1 MAYLYLTGSGR
12 LNRLP
17 NNASIAPY
25 NVKPVVIRE
34 VHMNISTHC
43 RRKAS
48 FKILL
53 LASAALA
60 ALAPVLA
67 HADGASS
74 DAVQMGVE
82 RVARFVPVGYRSP
95 QAASDTVEQWV
106 QVDLGASAKIDR
118 IKVFPVVGWGGEGGS
133 FPVRFKLALSD
144 DPNFASETTLQDQ
157 TAADYPDPLDRVV
170 VVSGI
175 GAYGRYVRF
184 VATHLRNRQFS
195 LSKLEVWSNGKD
207 IAEHKSITDSAKG
220 ILGAALLT
228 RSPRAGGEE
237 VVTDHPENV
246 IPSSKW
252 RPVPYKWEAP
262 TRGITLDDGLFKSA
276 MQQNITYLLTSFS
289 VDELL
294 RPFRERAGKPSPAG
308 LRPPIPFWDTDLPGS
323 NAGRFLMG
331 AGNTLRWIDDPEL
344 RSRAKRIID
353 GIEECREPNG
363 YIMAYR
369 PDTIF
374 YSERAAYTRTWVTRG
389 LTEAGIGVD
398 PKAFKLLRGYYD
410 WFDTCEYLPE
420 LLRRAGQGVQGMIGS
435 TRMYFTPLG
444 KPEDLQTVQRYFQE
458 NYWLDQLAARDPQ
471 AIWRYPYD
479 HPHNYLITSLEPYLD
494 LYRATGARR
503 YLDSAQGGWDLYHDD
518 WEHVGGS
525 IAICEGDTYEPKSY
539 YLHRHTG
546 ELCGSVFWMRYNQR
560 FHLLYPDKERY
571 VNEIEKS
578 IYNVLL
584 ANQVGSKGIRYHA
597 NLVGTKDSSTPISTN
612 SCCEGQGTSGLGSIP
627 EYLYSI
633 APDGFSVD
641 MYAGSTIKW
650 HQGNRAIRAHTAT
663 NFPFSPEVKISID
676 VGRPTDASIRIR
688 VPQWA
693 AANMPILVNGTEAV
707 TGKPGSY
714 AAVSR
719 TWRNG
724 DSITFTLPM
733 AFRVTPYT
741 GIERSSAPH
750 YALEYGPI
758 LMALT
763 GAVDAQGNATLA
775 VPIEEFTKRLHPVDG
790 KPLHFAIDGD
800 TQRQY
805 VPYWEVQDE
814 PFTCYPAIGTGS
826 AVASPK
832 VEEGDLALASRG
844 AVATSDSELASEWGS
859 TAKAIDGIISSPED
873 FSNRWHSSIETP
885 HPHWIQVKLPKPE
898 RVSRIVI
905 RIADPAGH
913 PVSFQ
918 GIITVN
924 GKEHVVFDV
933 KHFSDWREYR
943 TLINPT
949 VTDTF
954 RLVIRESANPAY
966 PNAAQVSEIELY
978 KDRK

>member
-1 MAYLYLTGSGR
+1 M
-12 LNRLP
+12 
-17 NNASIAPY
+17 
-25 NVKPVVIRE
+25 V
-34 VHMNISTHC
+34 
-43 RRKAS
+43 
-48 FKILL
+48 L
-53 LASAALA
+53 LAAFVAAGTVLSPTSAR
-60 ALAPVLA
+60 
-67 HADGASS
+67 ADGAS
-74 DAVQMGVE
+74 DTVQMGVE
-82 RVARFVPVGYRSP
+82 RIARFVPVGYRSP
-95 QAASDTVEQWV
+95 QAANDSVEQWV
-106 QVDLGASAKIDR
+106 QVDLGMSTKIDR
-118 IKVFPVVGWGGEGGS
+118 IKLFPVVGWGGEGGS
-133 FPVRFKLALSD
+133 FPVRFKLAVSD
-144 DPNFASETTLQDQ
+144 DPNFASQTTLQDQ

-170 VVSGI
+170 IVAANGSSC
-175 GAYGRYVRF
+175 RYVRF

-207 IAEHKSITDSAKG
+207 VAEHKGITDSAKQRLG
-220 ILGAALLT
+220 ITLLT
-228 RSPRAGGEE
+228 RTPRAGGEE
-237 VVTDHPENV
+237 VVTNHPENV
-246 IPSSKW
+246 IPASKW
-252 RPVPYKWEAP
+252 HPAAYKWEAP
-262 TRGITLDDGLFKSA
+262 TTGITLDDVLFKTA
-276 MQQNITYLLTSFS
+276 MQQNIAYLLTSFS

-308 LRPPIPFWDTDLPGS
+308 MRSPIPFWDTDLPGS

-344 RSRAKRIID
+344 RARAKQIID

-363 YIMAYR
+363 YIMAYK

-410 WFDTCEYLPE
+410 WFDTCQYLPE

-444 KPEDLQTVQRYFQE
+444 KPEDLQTVQQYFQE

-494 LYRATGARR
+494 LYRATGAKR

-560 FHLLYPDKERY
+560 FHLLYPNQEKY

-597 NLVGTKDSSTPISTN
+597 NLVGTKDSSTPINTN

-633 APDGFSVD
+633 APDGFAVD
-641 MYAGSTIKW
+641 MYAGSTFRW
-650 HQGNRAIRAHTAT
+650 HQGNRKLTAHTVT
-663 NFPFSPEVKISID
+663 RFPFSPDVRISIN
-676 VGRPTDASIRIR
+676 VERPTDAVIRIR
-688 VPQWA
+688 VPRWA
-693 AANMPILVNGTEAV
+693 AASMQILINGNVAA
-707 TGKPGSY
+707 TGNPGSY
-714 AAVSR
+714 AAVTR
-719 TWRNG
+719 KWRNG
-724 DSITFTLPM
+724 DTIAFTLPM
-733 AFRVTPYT
+733 AFRVTPYV
-741 GIERSSAPH
+741 GMERSATPH

-758 LMALT
+758 LLALT
-763 GAVDAQGNATLA
+763 GNVDAQGNATLA
-775 VPIEEFTKRLHPVDG
+775 LPIEELTKRLHPVEG
-790 KPLHFAIDGD
+790 KPLHFAIEGD

-805 VPYWEVQDE
+805 VPYWELQDE
-814 PFTCYPAIGTGS
+814 TFTCYPAIGTGT
-826 AVASPK
+826 AIAPARI
-832 VEEGDLALASRG
+832 EAGDLALASKG
-844 AVATSDSELASEWGS
+844 AVATSDSELASERGS
-859 TAKAIDGIISSPED
+859 TAKAIDGVISTPED
-873 FSNRWHSSIETP
+873 FSNRWHSSIETQ
-885 HPHWIQVKLPKPE
+885 HPHWIQVKLPRAE

-905 RIADPAGH
+905 RFADPAGH

-924 GKEHVVFDV
+924 GKDHVVFDV
-933 KHFSDWREYR
+933 KQYSDWREYR

-954 RLVIRESANPAY
+954 RLIIRDSANPAY

-978 KDRK
+978 SERK